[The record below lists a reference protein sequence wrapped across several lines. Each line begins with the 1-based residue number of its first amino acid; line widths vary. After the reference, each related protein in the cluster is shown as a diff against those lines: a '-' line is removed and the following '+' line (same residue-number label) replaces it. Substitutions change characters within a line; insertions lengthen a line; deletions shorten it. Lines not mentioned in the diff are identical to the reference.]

1 MLGKEEEEETAGT
14 AVAGLFCRGCKM
26 DGTLLEFGS
35 GVMSGTGSD
44 LKFFQKLDLREPS
57 KFR

>member
-1 MLGKEEEEETAGT
+1 MEELPGY
-14 AVAGLFCRGCKM
+14 
-26 DGTLLEFGS
+26 EFGNYLKTCVHDGS

-44 LKFFQKLDLREPS
+44 FKFFQKLDLRELG